1 MFEIDYPEIA
11 EGIVPRHRFMSAYEQ
26 KIEPPDRKWQYLLFA
41 AEPYETISFKVR
53 LKFVFIFL
61 ISILN
66 LEFQFQVPSREVDKS
81 ETKFWTLWNK
91 ETKEFFLQF
100 AFKDTNKKGGGGGGG
115 GGQAPNI
122 LPPPPPRPPQPQAL
136 PPMPAG
142 PPMGMVPPPP
152 PQFNPVPPPPPM

>member
-66 LEFQFQVPSREVDKS
+66 VEFQFQVPSREVDKS